1 MSEKKRIAII
11 TDGPSPYRVDHY
23 RFLQNTYKEY
33 EFHIIFAI
41 KNFKSELRQWKS
53 SDEGL
58 KNVNYL
64 PNHTILIKRKYDN
77 RQIFITHGVGKVLK
91 QIDADV
97 VVCMEYNPTSIQTMI
112 WCKRNKIPYISL
124 TDGTLYSERNINTIQ
139 RLSRKFIMK
148 NADAF
153 VASST
158 KAKEKIESYNVKK
171 RIFLS
176 YLSEEQDKYL
186 QNKTD
191 NKGKIILYVGSLIE
205 RKGVDLL
212 LNAMAQMT
220 SECELNIAGNG
231 PLLQELQTQVQQ
243 LGLNGRVHFLGYK
256 QREDLLV
263 LYQNADLFVL
273 PTREDC
279 YGLVIMEA
287 MCSSLPVVVS
297 KFADGAYD
305 LVEQNVT
312 GMIIDPYN
320 CDEFA
325 NALEKSLKINT
336 GTNKW
341 GIAGNKRIRDFSF
354 EHVSIAFIDAIKYV
368 LNKMIR

>member
-1 MSEKKRIAII
+1 MNEKKRIVII
-11 TDGPSPYRVDHY
+11 TDGPSPYRVAHY

-33 EFHIIFAI
+33 EFHVIFAI
-41 KNFKSELRQWKS
+41 KKSKSELRQWKT

-64 PNHTILIKRKYDN
+64 PNHTILIKKRYDN
-77 RQIFITHGVGKVLK
+77 RQIFITHGVGKVLT

-97 VVCMEYNPTSIQTMI
+97 VICMEYNPTSIQAMV

-124 TDGTLYSERNINTIQ
+124 TDGTLNSERNISKIQ
-139 RLSRKFIMK
+139 RLSRKYIMK

-153 VASST
+153 IASST
-158 KAKEKIESYNVKK
+158 KAKEKIESYNVKE
-171 RIFLS
+171 RIFIS
-176 YLSEEQDKYL
+176 YLSEDQGEYL
-186 QNKTD
+186 QK
-191 NKGKIILYVGSLIE
+191 KIINNGRVMLYVGSLIE

-212 LNAMAQMT
+212 LNAMAKMT
-220 SECELNIAGNG
+220 SECELNIAGSG
-231 PLLQELQTQVQQ
+231 PLLQELQTQTKQ
-243 LGLNGRVHFLGYK
+243 LGLSDRVHFLGYK
-256 QREDLLV
+256 QRQDLLN
-263 LYQNADLFVL
+263 LYLDADLFVL

-287 MCSSLPVVVS
+287 MCSSMPVVVS

-320 CDEFA
+320 SDEFA
-325 NALEKSLKINT
+325 NALEMALKINT

-341 GIAGNKRIRDFSF
+341 GIAGNKRISNFSF
-354 EHVSIAFIDAIKYV
+354 EHVSVPFMDAIEYV
-368 LNKMIR
+368 LK